1 MQTQV
6 ITLTLP
12 KTFIKSSKWSGA
24 ITKWCIWQQ
33 QSAYVSSANEPRFEF
48 QCGTWVNVF
57 GYVTAREV
65 SPRCPVDRLPLDAW
79 SSRWRKSWRLAV
91 THRSPGTYLRVCL
104 CVFMRVY
111 AYVWVAAP
119 NRLRQPYQCARFPR
133 LRRLMAS
140 AHISGPA
147 TAVFPMMKC
156 VQSSPARRPGLCGLC
171 RLSSRTQ
178 LQHTAAPREP
188 MSERF
193 IFIYCGRGRCVCDDF
208 IWIEGLAALVC
219 SQRLSK
225 HLRAIQTLL
234 TLQ

>member
-1 MQTQV
+1 M

-48 QCGTWVNVF
+48 ICGTWVNVF
-57 GYVTAREV
+57 GYVAARGV
-65 SPRCPVDRLPLDAW
+65 SPRRPVDRLPLDAW
-79 SSRWRKSWRLAV
+79 SSRGRKSCRLAV

-104 CVFMRVY
+104 CFFMRVH
-111 AYVWVAAP
+111 AYVWVAP
-119 NRLRQPYQCARFPR
+119 SNRLRQPYQCARFPR

-156 VQSSPARRPGLCGLC
+156 VQSSPARRPGLRGLC

-193 IFIYCGRGRCVCDDF
+193 IFIYCGRGLCVCDDF
-208 IWIEGLAALVC
+208 IWIEGSAALVG

-225 HLRAIQTLL
+225 HLKAIQTLL